1 MICATIQSATALT
14 SQLTMMFI
22 ILDLQPEIMI
32 SHGDALRRN
41 LRLRISGLETRLLP
55 GQASGR
61 AISEALRR
69 TAKLRGDQLHVPPSA
84 LGQDAR
90 KLGGGHS
97 AGLRVRGEGEHAD
110 HPYSAP
116 EKRRG
121 GHRVVPEDDRPAA
134 HRAPPGPDSLSVA
147 AGGEVRPGSAAKL
160 PGPAARRHAL
170 RLRVPPQELAGG

>member
-55 GQASGR
+55 GQASGH

-147 AGGEVRPGSAAKL
+147 AGGEVRLESVAERSEEHTSEL
-160 PGPAARRHAL
+160 QSLRHL
-170 RLRVPPQELAGG
+170 VC

>member
-1 MICATIQSATALT
+1 MICATIQSASPLNN
-14 SQLTMMFI
+14 QLTMICI

-32 SHGDALRRN
+32 SHGDALRRY
-41 LRLRISGLETRLLP
+41 LRLRISGLETRLLS

-69 TAKLRGDQLHVPPSA
+69 TAELRGDQLHVPPSA

-90 KLGGGHS
+90 KLGGGH
-97 AGLRVRGEGEHAD
+97 AARLRIRGEGEHAD
-110 HPYSAP
+110 HSYAAP
-116 EKRRG
+116 EERRG

-147 AGGEVRPGSAAKL
+147 AGVEVRLESVAKL
-160 PGPAARRHAL
+160 SGPVARRN
-170 RLRVPPQELAGG
+170 